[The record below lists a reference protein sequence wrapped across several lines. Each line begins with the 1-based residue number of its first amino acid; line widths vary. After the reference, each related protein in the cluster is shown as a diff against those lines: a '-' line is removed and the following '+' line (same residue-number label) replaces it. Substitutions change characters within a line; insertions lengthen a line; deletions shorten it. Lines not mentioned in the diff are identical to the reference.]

1 MRNVLRLI
9 YILFAFVLINSC
21 TKEEDAPE
29 NPYDNIVH
37 GQDIVVPDT
46 TDPNSIVGLHKNIF
60 SVRCANPGCHDGT
73 FEPDFRTVESSFAS
87 LVYQPVNLDSIEG
100 STHRFTLR
108 VIPHDVANSWII
120 ERLTTT
126 SSDYMPSNGGHL
138 PQSQI
143 DNVKNWINAGCPDK
157 SGVPAVKPNLQPN
170 VVGYIALDGLLPTSN
185 RLDTNRYLDIPFGP
199 FIAPYNISMTL
210 AFVAKDTADGADATP
225 DSLFTVKKIL
235 FSTDKNDFTN
245 ATSINAS
252 LYLFGA
258 WIAFVPTGSWPQGT
272 TVYFRIA
279 VNDGHH
285 PSDAIFPRNES
296 LDYYKTYFSF
306 YVQ

>member
-1 MRNVLRLI
+1 MKRKLFILFWFLSFALI
-9 YILFAFVLINSC
+9 YSC
-21 TKEEDAPE
+21 TKEDPPA
-29 NPYDNIVH
+29 NPYDSAQYV
-37 GQDIVVPDT
+37 DDVVTDT
-46 TDPNSIVGLHKNIF
+46 VDPNSIVGLHKNIF

-73 FEPDFRTVESSFAS
+73 FEPDYRTVESTFAT

-100 STHRFTLR
+100 STHRYMMR
-108 VIPHDVANSWII
+108 VIPHDVNNSWLI

-126 SSDYMPSNGGHL
+126 SSDYMPSNGGRL
-138 PQSQI
+138 SQALI

-157 SGVPAVKPNLQPN
+157 NGVVPTKPNLQPN
-170 VVGYIALDGLLPTSN
+170 VVGYISLDGILPTSN
-185 RLDTNRYLDIPFGP
+185 RLDTTRVGGIPFNA
-199 FIAPYNISMTL
+199 FIAPAGINMTL

-225 DSLFTVKKIL
+225 DSLFTVKQIQ
-235 FSTDKNDFTN
+235 FSLDKNDFSQ
-245 ATSINAS
+245 ATTINAS

-258 WIAFVPTGSWPQGT
+258 WIAFVPTSTWPVGT

-285 PSDAIFPRNES
+285 PTNSVFPRNES
-296 LDYYKTYFSF
+296 IDYYKTYYSF